1 MASLAD
7 LDAIA
12 AAAGDRIAI
21 DVQGH
26 TDTDGVD
33 EANLPLSEARAAV
46 VLRLLRAETM
56 PHLTFTTTGV
66 GSRMPATTGRTEAD
80 LQRNRRV
87 TLRLAKQTGG
97 RP

>member
-1 MASLAD
+1 MASLAE
-7 LDAIA
+7 LDALA
-12 AAAGDRIAI
+12 VAGGGPIAI
-21 DVQGH
+21 EIRGH

-46 VLRLLRAETM
+46 VLRLLRAETV

-66 GSRMPATTGRTEAD
+66 GSRMPTATGRTEAD
-80 LQRNRRV
+80 LQQNRRV
-87 TLRLAKQTGG
+87 TLRLAGQTGG